1 MPARFFHG
9 TIELLFAMKMRHS
22 RRDHSGESCQP
33 DNCQPLPDP
42 DVQAMLTRLRA
53 EREQLDRRIAALEG
67 ATPSEP
73 GTDRSLDCDDSM

>member
-1 MPARFFHG
+1 
-9 TIELLFAMKMRHS
+9 MKMRHS
-22 RRDHSGESCQP
+22 HWDHSGESGQP
-33 DNCQPLPDP
+33 DGCHPSPDP

-73 GTDRSLDCDDSM
+73 GGDGSLDCDDSI